1 MGDGGKAMSAC
12 YFPRDLSKG
21 SYGGDV
27 NCLQQFLR
35 KKGHLPEEPTGY
47 FGEATETAVKKW
59 QSADAIAASRGGV
72 MDMSSRTWYAKKHS
86 LPLPDTTSAAGSKDT
101 GGAKKTCIDVCA
113 EFGGVQDC
121 QTRCVRIE
129 SEKKHACREACQVAF
144 SSACD
149 RAFPPTSENGP
160 HNYKTC
166 LQYLEASCK
175 DTCQAY

>member
-1 MGDGGKAMSAC
+1 MLDESQNPPRELGAALGK
-12 YFPRDLSKG
+12 
-21 SYGGDV
+21 
-27 NCLQQFLR
+27 LR
-35 KKGHLPEEPTGY
+35 HQLGW
-47 FGEATETAVKKW
+47 VM
-59 QSADAIAASRGGV
+59 GGV
-72 MDMSSRTWYAKKHS
+72 RRRYAQKHS
-86 LPLPDTTSAAGSKDT
+86 LPLPDTTSAAGSKDIA
-101 GGAKKTCIDVCA
+101 GAKKTCIDVCA

-121 QTRCVRIE
+121 QTRCVHLTDMRFAPPSYAKPLCLLSAARCTGRCVRIE
-129 SEKKHACREACQVAF
+129 SEKKHACREACQGAF

>member
-1 MGDGGKAMSAC
+1 MRAPPCSAVV
-12 YFPRDLSKG
+12 R
-21 SYGGDV
+21 
-27 NCLQQFLR
+27 
-35 KKGHLPEEPTGY
+35 
-47 FGEATETAVKKW
+47 ETCVL
-59 QSADAIAASRGGV
+59 ADAGGGN
-72 MDMSSRTWYAKKHS
+72 D
-86 LPLPDTTSAAGSKDT
+86 G
-101 GGAKKTCIDVCA
+101 
-113 EFGGVQDC
+113 
-121 QTRCVRIE
+121 RCVRIE